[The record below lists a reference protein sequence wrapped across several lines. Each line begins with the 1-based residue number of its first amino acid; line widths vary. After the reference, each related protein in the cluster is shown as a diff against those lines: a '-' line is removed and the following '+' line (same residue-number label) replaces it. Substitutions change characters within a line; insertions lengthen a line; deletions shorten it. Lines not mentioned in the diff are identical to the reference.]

1 MAEGGGSESRGELDL
16 GFTVA
21 MVTVSA
27 PQTSI
32 DGCCQLCVWSGAWGA
47 RGVF

>member
-1 MAEGGGSESRGELDL
+1 MSESRGELDL
-16 GFTVA
+16 GLVVA

-27 PQTSI
+27 PQISMG
-32 DGCCQLCVWSGAWGA
+32 GCCYCVCVWSGTWGA